1 VPEALAR
8 SALGA
13 KEERNTDISAWS
25 KYMKT
30 ALNLGFQT
38 LNLLLDFEEL
48 G

>member
-1 VPEALAR
+1 MPEALAR

-38 LNLLLDFEEL
+38 IESVAGF
-48 G
+48 